1 MAFADYCYQCHMLWT
16 CKDHTANQFEP
27 IKAQKMNDILAR
39 PKELQPMCFILWWYS
54 LDSKDCLR
62 LKTPNHPSL
71 EAKLWPNLRR
81 DVGIAEILWEME
93 LSLVD
98 FLGFVD
104 PFVSLSSS
112 PLDITMSLLIISP
125 LRGSTYTHRE
135 KQPEEETDDRAM
147 RACWWPRVNSRL
159 QATTPSR
166 RPCLPLHLQAFA
178 SHVSL
183 NSSDENSGFYW
194 LFAQPAKSFLFCIED
209 SWLPLGFT
217 SQIGLRGPTK

>member
-27 IKAQKMNDILAR
+27 IKAQKWMTSWPGQRNFNQCALFCGDI
-39 PKELQPMCFILWWYS
+39 PWILRTAW
-54 LDSKDCLR
+54 DSRRQIIQVLKPSFDPTCVGMLGLLR
-62 LKTPNHPSL
+62 SCEKWSYH
-71 EAKLWPNLRR
+71 LW
-81 DVGIAEILWEME
+81 
-93 LSLVD
+93 D

-217 SQIGLRGPTK
+217 SQIS